1 MENIKTILDNTKTI
15 LDLKDAFK
23 GETTASAKYAAYSK
37 KALEDG
43 YKNIAVLFKA
53 ASHAEKI
60 HANNHKKALE
70 ELGDKPV
77 DFNPEFEVK
86 STKDNLQDAINGETY
101 EVTTMYPEFIE
112 TAKAAKVRNAIVTFN
127 YAYKTE
133 MKHKILFEAAMDS
146 LNEGKEPE
154 LPSIYRV
161 CPLCG
166 NTYETEVPGKC
177 GICGEPAED
186 FIEFK

>member
-1 MENIKTILDNTKTI
+1 MENTKTI
-15 LDLKDAFK
+15 TNLKDAFK

-37 KALEDG
+37 KAKEEG
-43 YKNIAVLFKA
+43 YKNIAVLFEA
-53 ASHAEKI
+53 ASHSEKI
-60 HANNHKKALE
+60 HANNHKNALQQ
-70 ELGDKPV
+70 LGDSAE

-86 STKDNLQDAINGETY
+86 STKENLQDAINGETY
-101 EVTTMYPEFIE
+101 EITTMYPEFIE
-112 TAKAAKVRNAIVTFN
+112 TAKADKVRNAIVTFN

-133 MKHKILFEAAMDS
+133 MKHKILYETAMAS
-146 LNEGKEPE
+146 LNSGQEAQ
-154 LPSIYRV
+154 LPSVYLV
-161 CPLCG
+161 CPVCG